1 MLEIE
6 IMKKYITSIS
16 IPEHEIIIMN
26 VVHAGQTMTEGG
38 QIKQK
43 LSWQ

>member
-16 IPEHEIIIMN
+16 IPEHEIIMN